1 MRSLLKLMLAAL
13 LAVFL
18 SVFLAPVAHAQSDDT
33 FPSREIGVWKVYG
46 YKDKCW
52 MIQLKP
58 VDGTILAFSLSRS
71 TDQLYISGEN
81 RSWNWLESLRKY
93 EGRLELGRFD
103 KPVTVTGLQQE
114 QLGPMLGIF
123 VDPATLDFFRVMPDA
138 PSIRVS
144 IGDREMFDIPLP
156 DTAEALPYYEKCAR
170 TLGVGPFRS

>member
-1 MRSLLKLMLAAL
+1 MRSLLKLIAVAL
-13 LAVFL
+13 LAAFC
-18 SVFLAPVAHAQSDDT
+18 APAAHAQSEDT
-33 FPSREIGVWKVYG
+33 FPSRQIGVWKVYG

-71 TDQLYISGEN
+71 TDRLYISGEN

-93 EGRLELGRFD
+93 EGRLELGNFD

-123 VDPATLDFFRVMPDA
+123 VDAATLDFFRVMPRA

-156 DTAEALPYYEKCAR
+156 DTDEALPYYEKCAR
-170 TLGVGPFRS
+170 TLEVGPFR